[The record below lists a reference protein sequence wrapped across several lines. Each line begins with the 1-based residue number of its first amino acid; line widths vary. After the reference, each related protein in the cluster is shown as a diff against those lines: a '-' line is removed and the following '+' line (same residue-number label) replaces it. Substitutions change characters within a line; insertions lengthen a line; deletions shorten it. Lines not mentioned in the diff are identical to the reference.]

1 MPKDSLTIEG
11 SKGGASDSPGGQTG
25 RCLRVLVV
33 APSFDI
39 LGGQSVQAARLIF
52 RLRELPFLEVGF
64 LPINP
69 RLPGI
74 LRWMQA
80 IKYLRYFAVLLR
92 CFVGEGS
99 EV

>member
-1 MPKDSLTIEG
+1 MLKDSLTIEG
-11 SKGGASDSPGGQTG
+11 SKAGASDSPGGQTG

-39 LGGQSVQAARLIF
+39 LGGQSVQAARLIS
-52 RLRELPFLEVGF
+52 RLRELPFLEAGF

-69 RLPGI
+69 RLPVI

-80 IKYLRYFAVLLR
+80 IKYLRTTVTSLFYVAALL
-92 CFVGEGS
+92 
-99 EV
+99 